1 MHRDAGPNA
10 VLLTFD
16 DDGQGVQRLF
26 ILVHIQQEIR
36 DAAGIIEGNLAAF
49 PFALVHQMNGD
60 AANQKGELSKPAGN
74 AIEMQIQIVEYGG
87 IGQIGDFGASL
98 VGCAG
103 LTQGILRLSGMQFAA
118 FKDRGI
124 LLLIDFSAEIN
135 LDFQPFG
142 KRIDNAGPDAMQAA
156 RKGIALII
164 ELSARVQ
171 LRKDNLYA
179 RDMRSG

>member
-1 MHRDAGPNA
+1 
-10 VLLTFD
+10 
-16 DDGQGVQRLF
+16 
-26 ILVHIQQEIR
+26 
-36 DAAGIIEGNLAAF
+36 
-49 PFALVHQMNGD
+49 
-60 AANQKGELSKPAGN
+60 
-74 AIEMQIQIVEYGG
+74 
-87 IGQIGDFGASL
+87 
-98 VGCAG
+98 
-103 LTQGILRLSGMQFAA
+103 MQFAA
-118 FKDRGI
+118 FEDRGI

-179 RDMRSG
+179 RDMQLWVNADGNAAAVIFDGNAQILI